1 MDTMAGISA
10 HNGDDSDDGDRNGDL
25 SAFQRSRNFYET
37 VRQDGDD
44 ELMLSYDL
52 LTEAPHATLR
62 DGVTV
67 YTGGDIIVSPDSEP
81 KGFFQ
86 MFLELPGFR
95 GLVDAMLFRNG
106 RFALFDS
113 RDQPFLM
120 GGHFNDDDDDDDD
133 HSDTTDDDSDS
144 DDDSDE
150 GASYE

>member
-1 MDTMAGISA
+1 
-10 HNGDDSDDGDRNGDL
+10 
-25 SAFQRSRNFYET
+25 
-37 VRQDGDD
+37 
-44 ELMLSYDL
+44 L

-86 MFLELPGFR
+86 MLLEMPGFR
-95 GLVDAMLFRNG
+95 GLVDAVLFRNW

-120 GGHFNDDDDDDDD
+120 GGHFNDDDTSDNDDDDAMYED
-133 HSDTTDDDSDS
+133 
-144 DDDSDE
+144 